1 MIGQQVR
8 LSLRNHQPMTRVRG
22 DSAERLVS
30 ISTNVITAI
39 VAEDL
44 RSYNRMVIDA
54 GHGADWL
61 VDAALL
67 PPTASEGCNK
77 CGWSNDRMAAE
88 AGEGR

>member
-1 MIGQQVR
+1 MA
-8 LSLRNHQPMTRVRG
+8 RVRG
-22 DSAERLVS
+22 DSAEWLVS

-54 GHGADWL
+54 GHGADRL

-77 CGWSNDRMAAE
+77 GCWSHHRMAAE
-88 AGEGR
+88 ASEGR